1 MKNKTLLYFVLLVIP
16 MFLSA
21 QKIDNMASFRD
32 IKDVNYFRFNYDND
46 YFGST
51 DENYTQGYNF
61 ELVSPSF
68 KKNPV
73 NYLFY
78 KPKNSEF
85 KYGLSLEHIGYT
97 PYNIKSVEIQYGDR
111 PFAAAI
117 MLKSFSIATDTM
129 QKSRFIS
136 SFNLGLIGP
145 VAFGKEMQVAIHKAT
160 GNTIPG
166 GWQNQI
172 KNDIVLNYE
181 VSYEKQL
188 LLYRNLFSLQTNSTL
203 RLGTLF
209 TNASLGINTTI
220 GIINS
225 PFTSVKNKNKFQL
238 YIYSQPLVTAVGY
251 DATLQGGLFKT
262 NSPYTLASEKVARF
276 TAQINYGIVLQTKS
290 LYFEYGLTHITR
302 EFENGPDVKYGGIKI
317 GFKF

>member
-1 MKNKTLLYFVLLVIP
+1 MKNKTLKYLFLLIIP
-16 MFLSA
+16 AFLSA

-32 IKDVNYFRFNYDND
+32 IKDVNYFRYNYDND

-68 KKNPV
+68 SKNPA
-73 NYLFY
+73 NYLFF
-78 KPKNSEF
+78 KPKNNEF
-85 KYGLSLEHIGYT
+85 KYGLSIEHIGYT
-97 PYNIKSVEIQYGDR
+97 PVNIKSTEIQYGDR

-117 MLKSFSIATDTM
+117 MLKNFTIATDTV

-136 SFNLGLIGP
+136 SLNIGLIGP
-145 VAFGKEMQVAIHKAT
+145 GAFGKEMQVGIHEVT

-172 KNDIVLNYE
+172 KNDVVLNYE

-188 LLYRNLFSLQTNSTL
+188 VRFRNLFSLQSNSTL

-209 TNASLGINTTI
+209 TNASVGFNATF

-225 PFTSVKNKNKFQL
+225 PFTSVKNKNKFQVYL
-238 YIYSQPLVTAVGY
+238 YSQPLISAIGY
-251 DATLQGGLFKT
+251 DATLQGGLFNNK
-262 NSPYTLASEKVARF
+262 SPYTISSNAVERF
-276 TAQINYGIVLQTKS
+276 TAQVNYGIVLQTRS
-290 LYFEYGLTHITR
+290 LYFEYALTHVTR
-302 EFENGPDVKYGGIKI
+302 EFETGPSAKYGGIKI